1 MTHICREMSMSF
13 SDALNL
19 TWFQVAAICEMLEKR
34 YAELKRRQELEG
46 QKKLKRLV
54 NG

>member
-1 MTHICREMSMSF
+1 MNISF
-13 SDALNL
+13 FDALNL

-34 YAELKRRQELEG
+34 YAEAKRRQELDG
-46 QKKLKRLV
+46 QKKLHRLIK

>member
-1 MTHICREMSMSF
+1 MNIPFT
-13 SDALNL
+13 DALNL

-34 YAELKRRQELEG
+34 HEEMKRQQALDG
-46 QKKLKRLV
+46 QKKLKRLI